1 MSAPTNAWKSALE
14 HVWGQ
19 YRVWGATAR
28 AYKTRLS
35 RWRRIVLALGLA
47 GGVVG
52 VLSSQQWIPWGGLW
66 PPLPKALG
74 AASALLLG
82 LAAYFSKEILSPADE
97 GRWIRARAAA
107 EAFKREAYLLLARV
121 PPYDGAVV
129 TLERADE
136 ITRAVEGLRYERLS
150 AEQKKESLP
159 GTPLSVG
166 DYIRVRVSEQVEKF
180 YEPGA
185 EKNWAVARK
194 VKAVTVVLGALS
206 IVQGALGFL
215 WVGVPAFAAVVTTLS
230 ASLAAYLYAGRYQYL
245 AVSYLATAQKLGGL
259 RAAWEVSGR
268 TDADAAERNKFILDC
283 EAVIAAE
290 SGAWM
295 AEWTKPSGKA

>member
-1 MSAPTNAWKSALE
+1 MSAPTNSWKSALE

-19 YRVWGATAR
+19 YRVWGATSR
-28 AYKTRLS
+28 AYKARLS
-35 RWRRIVLALGLA
+35 RWRRVVLALGIA
-47 GGVVG
+47 GGFAG
-52 VLSSQQWIPWGGLW
+52 VLSSQQWIPWGGIW

-74 AASALLLG
+74 AASAVLLG
-82 LAAYFSKEILSPADE
+82 LAAYFSKEILSPDDE

-136 ITRAVEGLRYERLS
+136 ITKAVEGLRYERLS
-150 AEQKKESLP
+150 AEQKKELLP
-159 GTPLSVG
+159 AAPLSVA
-166 DYIRVRVSEQVEKF
+166 DYIRVRVGEQVENF

-185 EKNWAVARK
+185 EKNSAVARK
-194 VKAVTVVLGALS
+194 VKAVTIVLGALT
-206 IVQGALGFL
+206 IVLGALGFL
-215 WVGVPAFAAVVTTLS
+215 WVGIPAFAAVVTTLS

-245 AVSYLATAQKLGGL
+245 AVSYLATAQRLEGL
-259 RAAWEVSGR
+259 RAAWEVSGK

-283 EAVIAAE
+283 EAVLAAE

>member
-1 MSAPTNAWKSALE
+1 MSAPSDSWKFALE
-14 HVWGQ
+14 HIWGQ
-19 YRVWGATAR
+19 YRVWAATAR
-28 AYKTRLS
+28 AYRAKLS
-35 RWRRIVLALGLA
+35 RWRRVVLALGIA

-74 AASALLLG
+74 AAGGILLG
-82 LAAYFSKEILSPADE
+82 LAAYFSKEILSPDGE

-107 EAFKREAYLLLARV
+107 EAFKREAYLLLARA

-136 ITRAVEGLRYERLS
+136 ITKAVEGVKYGRLG
-150 AEQKKESLP
+150 AEQKRESMP
-159 GTPLSVG
+159 DAPLTVD
-166 DYIRVRVSEQVEKF
+166 DYIRVRVKEQLENF
-180 YEPGA
+180 YGPAA
-185 EKNWAVARK
+185 EKNWAVAQK
-194 VKAVTVVLGALS
+194 VKTVTTALGALALAL
-206 IVQGALGFL
+206 GFLGFL
-215 WVGVPAFAAVVTTLS
+215 WVGIPAFAAVVTTVS

-245 AVSYLATAQKLGGL
+245 AVSYLATAQKLEGM
-259 RAAWEVSGR
+259 RAAWEVSGK
-268 TDADAAERNKFILDC
+268 TDADTAERNRFILDC
-283 EAVIAAE
+283 ESVIAAE